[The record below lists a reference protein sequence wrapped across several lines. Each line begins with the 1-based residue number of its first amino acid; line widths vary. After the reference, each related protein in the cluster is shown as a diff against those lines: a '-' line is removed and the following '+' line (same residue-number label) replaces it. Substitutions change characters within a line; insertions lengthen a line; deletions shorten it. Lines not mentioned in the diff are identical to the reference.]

1 MSTRS
6 ATIFNGTI
14 DPNELNNP
22 KFPWYTANGTAGHYD
37 GLNTLNATLAPFSN
51 VPFDTHYGWS
61 RLILPEF
68 SSAGAHPLLAKFRPT
83 PFPRPKSTE
92 GVKAA
97 KKTAKAAAPAYG
109 EKKKRKKVRK
119 GTYSSFIYNV
129 SSSDI
134 YTLSVDQPGGNREV
148 EDPYYLQSK
157 TAVARE
163 FVDGPTRWLSDYECP
178 TPLPSN

>member
-61 RLILPEF
+61 RLILPGE
-68 SSAGAHPLLAKFRPT
+68 
-83 PFPRPKSTE
+83 PFPASPTTR
-92 GVKAA
+92 
-97 KKTAKAAAPAYG
+97 
-109 EKKKRKKVRK
+109 
-119 GTYSSFIYNV
+119 
-129 SSSDI
+129 
-134 YTLSVDQPGGNREV
+134 
-148 EDPYYLQSK
+148 LQSSLQR
-157 TAVARE
+157 ARIRCLQSLGQHR
-163 FVDGPTRWLSDYECP
+163 FQGRNRQRV
-178 TPLPSN
+178 